1 MSAVYV
7 ANIIINAGADFS
19 QSFNLTNTSNTAIDL
34 TGYTVS
40 AQLRKHSGSNTKTD
54 FTVDIPSP
62 ATDGTVSLILS
73 STQTS
78 NLKPGRYVY
87 DVVIQETD
95 PGTKTRVVEG
105 SALVREGVTK

>member
-1 MSAVYV
+1 MAAVYV

-19 QSFNLTNTSNTAIDL
+19 QSFNLTDTSNTPTNL

-40 AQLRKHSGSNTKTD
+40 AQLRKHAGSNTKTD
-54 FTVDIPSP
+54 FIVDIPSP
-62 ATDGTVSLILS
+62 ETEGTINLSLT
-73 STQTS
+73 STQTT
-78 NLKPGRYVY
+78 NLKPGRYMY
-87 DVVIQETD
+87 DVVIQEPD